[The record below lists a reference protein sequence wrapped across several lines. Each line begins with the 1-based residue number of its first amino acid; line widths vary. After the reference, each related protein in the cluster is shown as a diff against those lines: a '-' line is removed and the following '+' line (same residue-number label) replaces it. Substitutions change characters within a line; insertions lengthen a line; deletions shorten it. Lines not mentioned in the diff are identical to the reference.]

1 MQVGSPQ
8 DSLSRAQVLPLVR
21 LSTAAAGQLPADQL
35 RAQIA
40 RQPGTR
46 WQLQAGSDLPQAEQ
60 AIARLL
66 QMGLPPTDLL
76 LQCRWTGPAELRRL
90 QRAGL
95 NGVSWAVQCIAP
107 SQAGFADLLSAL
119 KRARQ
124 LGLRVQVRWQLA
136 PDNLNALEEFAR
148 HDPPLLTC
156 DELVVAPLLQPGRV
170 VAACDLRRCWPAQ
183 QPLGPR
189 IIASQLWPRCLRL
202 PAELIE
208 PSADAAGA
216 ELSKPAA
223 CEGCPAIGHC
233 LGIPRLVRSACDAS
247 PEPWRGSPAGEAPTA
262 APPRRQVSYDR
273 AAVELRGLR
282 LGLRDAW
289 RLRVAPAEREAF
301 AHEARQDGWH
311 VAWSPQTYL
320 AHAGGRLKPQKA
332 GDLAPASSKGA
343 HLLVV
348 ARSPELAAACVAD
361 ELALL
366 ATEGPAAEQDAISA
380 VAAMAEAHRRLGRAY
395 GFPPCCVEAFC
406 DAFAEVVYT
415 RRVGDNAV
423 AVLRAAQRS
432 QRFDRRCF
440 TLIAGLGQANHQ
452 PLRHLPCR
460 FDCAASIE
468 LASRLRGAEPDKAG
482 GDLAVVV
489 WADGSFAVLEGQIA
503 GQDSIVNVSS
513 CSVFGFDPADLG
525 QSADRQLFA
534 SPLNWQALSASPGC
548 LHFAPPPRLEV
559 VAAENLPW
567 AQEFPLLL
575 LFPGPSSASVGQIVT
590 SPLP

>member
-21 LSTAAAGQLPADQL
+21 LSTAAAVQLPADQL

-46 WQLQAGSDLPQAEQ
+46 WQLLAGSDLPQAEQ

-66 QMGLPPTDLL
+66 QLGLPPTDLL

-95 NGVSWAVQCIAP
+95 HGVAWAVQCIAP
-107 SQAGFADLLSAL
+107 SQAGFADLLLAL

-148 HDPPLLTC
+148 HDPPLLAC

-170 VAACDLRRCWPAQ
+170 VAACDLRRCWPDQ

-202 PAELIE
+202 PAALIE
-208 PSADAAGA
+208 PCADVAGA
-216 ELSKPAA
+216 ELVKPAA

-233 LGIPRLVRSACDAS
+233 LGIPQLVRAACEAS
-247 PEPWRGSPAGEAPTA
+247 PEPWRGSPAGA
-262 APPRRQVSYDR
+262 APIARPPRQQVSYDR

-282 LGLRDAW
+282 MGLRDAW

-301 AHEARQDGWH
+301 VQEARGDGWFA
-311 VAWSPQTYL
+311 AWSPHTYL
-320 AHAGGRLKPQKA
+320 AHAGGRLRPQA
-332 GDLAPASSKGA
+332 EAESAAASSEGA

-348 ARSPELAAACVAD
+348 ARSAELAAACVAD

-366 ATEGPAAEQDAISA
+366 AIEDPAAEQDAISA
-380 VAAMAEAHRRLGRAY
+380 VAAMAQAHRRLGRAY

-460 FDCAASIE
+460 FDCTASIE

-503 GQDSIVNVSS
+503 GQDSIVNVNS
-513 CSVFGFDPADLG
+513 CSVFGFDPGDPS

-534 SPLNWQALSASPGC
+534 APLAWRSLSASPGQ
-548 LHFAPPPRLEV
+548 LRVAPPPRLEA

-575 LFPGPSSASVGQIVT
+575 RFPGPTDASVGQTVT

>member
-1 MQVGSPQ
+1 MHVGSPQ
-8 DSLSRAQVLPLVR
+8 DGLSRAQVLPLVR
-21 LSTAAAGQLPADQL
+21 LSTAAAAQLPADQL

-46 WQLQAGSDLPQAEQ
+46 WQLQAGGDLPQAEQ
-60 AIARLL
+60 AVARLVQL
-66 QMGLPPTDLL
+66 GLPPSDLL
-76 LQCRWTGPAELRRL
+76 LQCRWTAPAELRRL
-90 QRAGL
+90 RRAGL
-95 NGVSWAVQCIAP
+95 QGVAWAVQCIAP
-107 SQAGFADLLSAL
+107 SQTGFADLAAAL
-119 KRARQ
+119 KGARQ
-124 LGLRVQVRWQLA
+124 LGLRVQLRWQLA
-136 PDNLNALEEFAR
+136 PENLSALEEFAR
-148 HDPPLLTC
+148 GDPPALAC

-183 QPLGPR
+183 HPAGPR
-189 IIASQLWPRCLRL
+189 IIASQLWPRCLSL
-202 PAELIE
+202 AAALIE
-208 PSADAAGA
+208 PSADTAAA
-216 ELSKPAA
+216 DLIQPAA
-223 CEGCPAIGHC
+223 CQGCPAIGHC
-233 LGIPRLVRSACDAS
+233 LGIPRLVRDACDAS
-247 PEPWRGSPAGEAPTA
+247 PEPWRGSPAGLAPTA
-262 APPRRQVSYDR
+262 VPPRQQVSYDR

-282 LGLRDAW
+282 MGLRHAW

-301 AHEARQDGWH
+301 VQEAQLDGWH

-320 AHAGGRLKPQKA
+320 AHAGGRLQPQKA
-332 GDLAPASSKGA
+332 GDLAPASSEGA

-348 ARSPELAAACVAD
+348 ARSQELAAACVAD

-366 ATEGPAAEQDAISA
+366 AAEDPAAEQDAVSA
-380 VAAMAEAHRRLGRAY
+380 VAAMAQAHRRLGQAY

-406 DAFAEVVYT
+406 DAFGEVVYT

-460 FDCAASIE
+460 FDCTASIE

-482 GDLAVVV
+482 GDLAAVV
-489 WADGSFAVLEGQIA
+489 WADGSFAVLDGQIA
-503 GQDSIVNVSS
+503 DGNSVVHVRS
-513 CSVFGFDPADLG
+513 CSVFGFDPADPS
-525 QSADRQLFA
+525 QSPDRRLFA
-534 SPLNWQALSASPGC
+534 SPLSWQALSASPGL
-548 LHFAPPPRLEV
+548 LHFAPPPRQEV
-559 VAAENLPW
+559 VEAGNLPW

-575 LFPGPSSASVGQIVT
+575 LFGGGLDGEVGQTLT

>member
-21 LSTAAAGQLPADQL
+21 LSTAAAVQLPADQL
-35 RAQIA
+35 LAQIA

-46 WQLQAGSDLPQAEQ
+46 WQLLAGSDLPQAEQ

-66 QMGLPPTDLL
+66 QLGLPHTDLL

-95 NGVSWAVQCIAP
+95 HGVAWAVHCIAP

-119 KRARQ
+119 KRAGE
-124 LGLRVQVRWQLA
+124 LGLRVQVRCQVA
-136 PDNLNALEEFAR
+136 PENLSALEEFAR
-148 HDPPLLTC
+148 HDPPPLAC

-183 QPLGPR
+183 HPLGPR

-202 PAELIE
+202 PAALIE
-208 PSADAAGA
+208 PCADVAGA
-216 ELSKPAA
+216 ELIKPAA
-223 CEGCPAIGHC
+223 CDGCPAISHC
-233 LGIPRLVRSACDAS
+233 LGIPQLVRAACDAS
-247 PEPWRGSPAGEAPTA
+247 PEPWRGSPTGA
-262 APPRRQVSYDR
+262 APIARPPRQQVSYDR
-273 AAVELRGLR
+273 AAVELLGLR
-282 LGLRDAW
+282 MGLRDAW

-301 AHEARQDGWH
+301 VQEARGDGWY
-311 VAWSPQTYL
+311 VAWSPHTYL
-320 AHAGGRLKPQKA
+320 AHAGGRLRPQA
-332 GDLAPASSKGA
+332 EAESAAASSEGA

-348 ARSPELAAACVAD
+348 ARSAELAAACVAD

-366 ATEGPAAEQDAISA
+366 AIEDPSAEQDAISA
-380 VAAMAEAHRRLGRAY
+380 VAVMAQAHRRLGRAY

-460 FDCAASIE
+460 FDCNASIE

-513 CSVFGFDPADLG
+513 CSVFGFDPGDPS

-534 SPLNWQALSASPGC
+534 APLAWQTLRASPGQ
-548 LHFAPPPRLEV
+548 LQFAPPPRLEV

-575 LFPGPSSASVGQIVT
+575 LFPGPTNASVGQTVT

>member
-1 MQVGSPQ
+1 MQVGPTQ
-8 DSLSRAQVLPLVR
+8 DKLSRAQVLPLVR
-21 LSTAAAGQLPADQL
+21 LSTAAAVQLPADQL

-46 WQLQAGSDLPQAEQ
+46 WQLLAGSDLPQAEQ

-66 QMGLPPTDLL
+66 QLGLPAADLV
-76 LQCRWTGPAELRRL
+76 LQCRWTAPAELRRL
-90 QRAGL
+90 RRAGL
-95 NGVSWAVQCIAP
+95 HGVAWAVQCIAP
-107 SQAGFADLLSAL
+107 SQAGFADLAAALMRAGLLRLSVQMRWLLAHEN
-119 KRARQ
+119 
-124 LGLRVQVRWQLA
+124 LG
-136 PDNLNALEEFAR
+136 ALEEFAR
-148 HDPPLLTC
+148 HDPPPLAC

-183 QPLGPR
+183 HPLGPR

-202 PAELIE
+202 PAALIE
-208 PSADAAGA
+208 PSADVAGA
-216 ELSKPAA
+216 ELVKPAA

-233 LGIPRLVRSACDAS
+233 LGIPQLVRAACDAS
-247 PEPWRGSPAGEAPTA
+247 PEPWRGSPAGA
-262 APPRRQVSYDR
+262 APIARPPRQQVSYDR

-282 LGLRDAW
+282 MGLRDAW

-301 AHEARQDGWH
+301 VQEARGDGWY

-320 AHAGGRLKPQKA
+320 AHAGGRLQPQKA
-332 GDLAPASSKGA
+332 GDLAAASGEGA

-348 ARSPELAAACVAD
+348 ARSQELAAACVAD

-366 ATEGPAAEQDAISA
+366 AVEEPAAEQDSISA

-460 FDCAASIE
+460 FDCTASIE
-468 LASRLRGAEPDKAG
+468 LANRLRGAEPDKAG

-513 CSVFGFDPADLG
+513 CSVFGFDPADPS
-525 QSADRQLFA
+525 QSADRRLFA
-534 SPLNWQALSASPGC
+534 SPLNWQTLSASPGQ
-548 LHFAPPPRLEV
+548 LQFAPPPRLEV

-567 AQEFPLLL
+567 AQQFPLLL
-575 LFPGPSSASVGQIVT
+575 LFPGPSDPAVGQTVT